1 MSGELVI
8 EANASP
14 CRIGSQR
21 AGSFSV
27 RGRPH
32 AFRNAGNQPARVLI
46 LCAPSCS
53 FDQMFAE
60 LQAAMQE
67 IGALVA
73 IAAKYGV
80 AIEPP
85 ADCERRAAAIGRHMA
100 E

>member
-1 MSGELVI
+1 
-8 EANASP
+8 
-14 CRIGSQR
+14 
-21 AGSFSV
+21 
-27 RGRPH
+27 
-32 AFRNAGNQPARVLI
+32 
-46 LCAPSCS
+46 
-53 FDQMFAE
+53 MFAE